1 MRRENRHRGGPGFS
15 YIDVMIALTI
25 LLVGILTLGAALT
38 AAFVRTTS
46 GEGYLR
52 AKALASSTL
61 ENVMGARYVTVNNVP
76 YTFDTIQ
83 NVGNAPGVFQT
94 GRRQVHKDPGPD
106 GLLGTADD
114 SGDVIAGFEREIRI
128 VDVNNPERP
137 TPPNAITERRITVI
151 IYYTDRGFERQE
163 SLTTNVCNY

>member
-1 MRRENRHRGGPGFS
+1 MQSENRHRGGPGFS
-15 YIDVMIALTI
+15 YVDVMIALTI

-46 GEGYLR
+46 GESYLR

-61 ENVMGARYVTVNNVP
+61 ESVMGARYVAVNDVP

-83 NVGNAPGVFQT
+83 NVGHDPGVFET
-94 GRRQVHKDPGPD
+94 GRHEIHEEPGPD
-106 GLLGTADD
+106 GLLGTDDD
-114 SGDVIAGFEREIRI
+114 SGDVIQGFEREIRI

-151 IYYTDRGFERQE
+151 VYYDDRGFERQE